1 MLLSYVSQ
9 HKCHRIKRKKEKRAL
24 KTYLEP
30 SINGGC
36 ERLRLKANNG
46 SIDVEFRL
54 WHMMTKSEYFLE
66 EQRLYACQIL
76 FYLGTWVEPYVVVTR
91 SGELAV
97 LNVCSVLM

>member
-46 SIDVEFRL
+46 SIDVEFSTMAHDDEVGVFPRRAKAICL
-54 WHMMTKSEYFLE
+54 SDT
-66 EQRLYACQIL
+66 IL
-76 FYLGTWVEPYVVVTR
+76 
-91 SGELAV
+91 SGDMGRALRCRDKV
-97 LNVCSVLM
+97 W